1 MRGMDRL
8 LELQE
13 IDTAIDRLVAR
24 QTLLEAGKAVEAA
37 RAEADTAEASLGEL
51 GLRTDELDRDQA
63 RFEHEIDSL
72 NRKAADEEKR
82 LYDGS
87 VANAKELGS
96 LQHEVENLRRRRS
109 DREDELLVLMER
121 REELEAQVAEL
132 REIVTRLR
140 SEVDRV
146 IEDELS
152 ERAAV
157 TAELDARRGQR
168 DAVTPAIDEELLE
181 LYDDLRPQKKGV
193 AAAALVDGVCQGC
206 HEQLSAVERDRLKR
220 TDGVRRC
227 DHCRRILV
235 F

>member
-1 MRGMDRL
+1 MRGMDQL

-24 QTLLEAGKAVEAA
+24 RKLLETGKAVEAA
-37 RAEADTAEASLGEL
+37 RDQADTAEASLGEL
-51 GLRTDELDRDQA
+51 GLRTDELDRDQG
-63 RFEHEIDSL
+63 RYEHEIDSL

-109 DREDELLVLMER
+109 DREDELLVLMEQ
-121 REELEAQVAEL
+121 REALEAQASEL
-132 REIVTRLR
+132 RDIVTRLR
-140 SEVDRV
+140 SDVDRATQ
-146 IEDELS
+146 DEQS
-152 ERAAV
+152 ELAEV
-157 TAELDARRGQR
+157 SAELERRRAQR
-168 DAVTPAIDEELLE
+168 EATTPAIDEELVE

-206 HEQLSAVERDRLKR
+206 HEQLSAVQLDKLKR

-227 DHCRRILV
+227 EHCRRILV